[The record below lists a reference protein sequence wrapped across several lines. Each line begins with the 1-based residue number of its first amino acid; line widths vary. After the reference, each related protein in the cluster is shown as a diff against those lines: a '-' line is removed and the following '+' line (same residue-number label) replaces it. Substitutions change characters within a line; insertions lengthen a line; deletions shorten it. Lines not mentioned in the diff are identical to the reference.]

1 LIKVQNQN
9 IWEENQRF
17 QILSRLQKNL
27 EDTEEQ
33 ILHLESR
40 LNDLRALKQAIIK
53 KIHNIEKENFDDVE
67 RRLMCFLLEGP
78 MHLNEE
84 QLTISELAE
93 ILDKNEKTIK
103 NALSRITD
111 KLEAGSSIYELFRN
125 IN

>member
-1 LIKVQNQN
+1 
-9 IWEENQRF
+9 
-17 QILSRLQKNL
+17 
-27 EDTEEQ
+27 
-33 ILHLESR
+33 
-40 LNDLRALKQAIIK
+40 
-53 KIHNIEKENFDDVE
+53 
-67 RRLMCFLLEGP
+67 MCFLLEGP